1 VSDGLSLPAAVV
13 DAILAHAGEA
23 LPLEACGL
31 LAGHPGSGEVTRY
44 HPARNAIG
52 SRSAYEVDPEDLV
65 RIMFAIEAHGEE
77 LAAVFHSHPAT
88 PAVPSA
94 SDIRDAAYPVVQV
107 IASLNDPTRPALRG
121 WRLRPGAAPREVPLR
136 IGAAQ
141 QSPTGRWS
149 TIAPASA
156 SRTTSRPHE
165 PSSPPDR

>member
-1 VSDGLSLPAAVV
+1 MTDGLFLPAAVA

-23 LPLEACGL
+23 HPHEACGL
-31 LAGHPGSGEVTRY
+31 LAGRPGSGDVTRY
-44 HPARNAIG
+44 HPARNALG

-65 RIMFAIEAHGEE
+65 RIVFAIEADGDE
-77 LAAVFHSHPAT
+77 LAAIFHSHPAT

-94 SDIRDAAYPVVQV
+94 SDIRDAAYPVVHV
-107 IASLNDPTRPALRG
+107 IASLADPKEPVLRG

-136 IGAAQ
+136 IEAAQ

-149 TIAPASA
+149 TTSPASG
-156 SRTTSRPHE
+156 SRMMSRPHE